1 MQDYLRQLFLNIP
14 DSIYTGALDAFLM
27 LSTNLAGAFA
37 DEASDAAA
45 IPAPRSLSSMLNP
58 GGAATAAAAGDDDAQ
73 AGVTAAAGAG
83 AGSAA
88 TPSALVAAGGDAG
101 DAGDAADA
109 GAGAASPAAAASPK
123 ADDVNT
129 RTHTSILQLTSRL
142 SGCSLTFA
150 AWVPP
155 CFHPCHQAALTV
167 PVVRQLDAAV
177 QRLTGSLN
185 NMAIDPTRHPQ
196 VQV

>member
-37 DEASDAAA
+37 DEATDAAA

-83 AGSAA
+83 AGSAT
-88 TPSALVAAGGDAG
+88 TPSALVAAGG

-129 RTHTSILQLTSRL
+129 STRTAILQLSSRL

-150 AWVPP
+150 ARLPP
-155 CFHPCHQAALTV
+155 CFHPA
-167 PVVRQLDAAV
+167 
-177 QRLTGSLN
+177 
-185 NMAIDPTRHPQ
+185 TRRR
-196 VQV
+196 